1 MSHNEYGA
9 ASHNPV
15 KALVSPQTKDIDRDA
30 TSIKCS
36 FKMAGG
42 TIEFKAITKE
52 EYQEQ
57 TEAFK
62 KQAEEKIDDDNQ
74 MGHFK
79 FICFLNENCF
89 W

>member
-1 MSHNEYGA
+1 
-9 ASHNPV
+9 
-15 KALVSPQTKDIDRDA
+15 
-30 TSIKCS
+30 
-36 FKMAGG
+36 MAGG